1 MLWLWIHLITWI
13 VLAIVVIIGLT
24 VKADRATPWVMT
36 ARVLYLVAIIS
47 GVILLWGTWQYN
59 PILSTI
65 KVILALGLIAF
76 IEIAFARKSA
86 GKFQISLVW
95 WAGIFCLLVGIVG
108 LILSQGR
115 PFLH

>member
-1 MLWLWIHLITWI
+1 MLWLWIHLVTWV
-13 VLAIVVIIGLT
+13 VLTIVVVLGLIAKSHKVT
-24 VKADRATPWVMT
+24 VWAMT
-36 ARVLYLVAIIS
+36 ARVLYLIAIIS
-47 GVILLWGTWQYN
+47 GVILLLGTWQYN

-76 IEIAFARKSA
+76 IEIAFARKQENNFHA
-86 GKFQISLVW
+86 GLIW
-95 WAGIFCLLVGIVG
+95 WALCFCIVVGIVG